1 MSRIPDLTFFHPGSY
16 LFKSRYLICIKEFK
30 YFNPKTTTKNCLYSI
45 ENIIRVVD
53 PRSRIRLQ
61 ILAIPDPGSWGQKA
75 TGPWIPNPDPES
87 GSATL
92 QKVL

>member
-30 YFNPKTTTKNCLYSI
+30 YFKYSI